1 MSHYSSE
8 DLEIMSD
15 ESISVG
21 KEDSY
26 DIECLCLN
34 DSCES
39 SYINDCEST
48 NETTEDDT
56 EDEFYLK

>member
-1 MSHYSSE
+1 
-8 DLEIMSD
+8 MSD

-26 DIECLCLN
+26 DIESLCSN

-39 SYINDCEST
+39 SFIDDCEST
-48 NETTEDDT
+48 NESTKDDT